1 MKNRTF
7 AFIRTDKKLIKLFF
21 KEITIIKGLGNYV
34 EVHTIDQKKYIY
46 YKSLKDLI
54 ESLPEE
60 FMRVHHSY
68 IVNLTNIDSFE
79 DNQLVCG
86 DLKITVAKSYKE
98 CLTNALSQMML

>member
-34 EVHTIDQKKYIY
+34 EVHTIDKKKYIY

-60 FMRVHHSY
+60 FIRVHHSY

-98 CLTNALSQMML
+98 CLTNAFSQMML